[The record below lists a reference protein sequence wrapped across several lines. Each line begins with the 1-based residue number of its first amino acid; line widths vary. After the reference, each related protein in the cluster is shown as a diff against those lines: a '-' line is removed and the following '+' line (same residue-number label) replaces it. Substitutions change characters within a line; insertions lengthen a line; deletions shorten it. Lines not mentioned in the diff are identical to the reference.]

1 MIVFGSPSRYVQGP
15 GALARLGAELA
26 RLGGDA
32 ALLIDPAMRA
42 RHGET
47 IRASCSAAGLEV
59 TLLTFGGECTG
70 AEIARLQGQLPQPP
84 AIIGA
89 IGGGKCIDTGK
100 ALAHRLGARVVTV
113 PGIASTD
120 APTSHNYVIY
130 DADHRMVEVA
140 KLPRN
145 PDLVLVDTLVIAQ
158 APRVL
163 FLAGIGDA
171 IGKIHEV
178 NCCANAGG
186 RNMFGGRSALTAV
199 ALANACH
206 EILMR
211 DARDALAALERQA
224 PDAALERVVEATVLM
239 SGLAFESGGLSVA
252 HSLPRGLTR
261 LAPWAGAMHGMQIAY
276 ANVVQMH
283 AQGAP
288 QADIDA
294 LVAFCRGIGL
304 PATLAELGGRAATA
318 DEIAQIVAG
327 TMTSPHIGHLPR
339 RIGAG
344 DLTASIAW
352 VEDRY
357 GVASDA
363 G

>member
-15 GALARLGAELA
+15 GALAGLGDELA
-26 RLGGDA
+26 RIGGDI
-32 ALLIDPAMRA
+32 ALLIDPVMLEH
-42 RHGET
+42 HGGV
-47 IRASCSAAGLEV
+47 IRESCRAAGLDV
-59 TLLTFGGECTG
+59 AFLTFGGECT
-70 AEIARLQGQLPQPP
+70 APEVNRLQALLVRPP
-84 AIIGA
+84 AIVGA
-89 IGGGKCIDTGK
+89 IGGGKCIDAGK

-120 APTSHNYVIY
+120 APTSHNYVMY
-130 DADHRMVEVA
+130 DADHRMVEVG

-145 PDLVLVDTLVIAQ
+145 PDLVLVDTMVIAQ

-186 RNMFGGRSALTAV
+186 KNIFGGRSALTAV

-206 EILMR
+206 DILLA
-211 DARDALAALERQA
+211 DAGAALAALDRQQ

-252 HSLPRGLTR
+252 HSMTRGLTA

-288 QADIDA
+288 LADIDA
-294 LVAFCRGIGL
+294 FAAFCRGIGL
-304 PATLAELGGRAATA
+304 PVTLAGLGGRKATA
-318 DEIAQIVAG
+318 DEIAQIAAG
-327 TMTSPHIGHLPR
+327 TMTSPHIGHLPQP
-339 RIGAG
+339 IGAG
-344 DLTASIAW
+344 GLTASITW

-357 GVASDA
+357 GDGLDVR
-363 G
+363 